1 MVIMETLQSWV
12 TLLVLLT
19 IVVLGTRILGDFML
33 GLDAEP
39 AVTES
44 ADEVLYLV
52 PELPQHLPLIPS
64 GQE

>member
-19 IVVLGTRILGDFML
+19 IVALGTRILGDFML
-33 GLDAEP
+33 RLDAEP
-39 AVTES
+39 AAEPV
-44 ADEVLYLV
+44 DEELYLI
-52 PELPQHLPLIPS
+52 PELPQRAPLIPA